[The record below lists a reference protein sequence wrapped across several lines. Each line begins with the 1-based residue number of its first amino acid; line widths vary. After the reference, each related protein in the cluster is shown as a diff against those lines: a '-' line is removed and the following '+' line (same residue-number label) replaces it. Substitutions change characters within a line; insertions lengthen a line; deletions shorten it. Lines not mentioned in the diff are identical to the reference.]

1 MSTFTTPTPKL
12 YMKQFW
18 VLLKKLEDIATL
30 FGNNRLEPRIHCLF
44 WTMRK
49 SLIHHSLQ
57 YFLLHHVGM
66 CPPQDLC
73 TSCSLC
79 LEHSFPE
86 SCLSSFLFHGPTEM
100 SRVKVQRKMKILG
113 NFSFNK
119 RENAALRH

>member
-1 MSTFTTPTPKL
+1 MSTFTNTPKL

-73 TSCSLC
+73 ISCSLC

-113 NFSFNK
+113 NLSFNK
-119 RENAALRH
+119 RENAALRR